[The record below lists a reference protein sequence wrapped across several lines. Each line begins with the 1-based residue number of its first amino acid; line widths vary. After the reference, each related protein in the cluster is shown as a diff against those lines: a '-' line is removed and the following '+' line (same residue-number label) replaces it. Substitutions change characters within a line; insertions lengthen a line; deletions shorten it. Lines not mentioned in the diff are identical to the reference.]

1 MLQPLLLHEL
11 LLVARLP
18 EDAQNDDNNL
28 PVSVE
33 PHLGHATESLALL
46 ELTNVS
52 NLLSHFLHLYSYNGI
67 YSPPTIFLVV

>member
-11 LLVARLP
+11 LLVARVP
-18 EDAQNDDNNL
+18 EEAQNVDNNL

-33 PHLGHATESLALL
+33 PHSGHANGSLALL

-67 YSPPTIFLVV
+67 YSPPNFLVV